1 MSGVEGNS
9 EGLRGLFSFLT
20 VSVSPVAAAPP
31 SAELKVFVLGSVLVP
46 LSEPAAQRR
55 ESLAVLRV
63 AAGAAAVMM
72 EAVVQSG
79 FSAVV
84 AAPAAG

>member
-1 MSGVEGNS
+1 MV
-9 EGLRGLFSFLT
+9 
-20 VSVSPVAAAPP
+20 P
-31 SAELKVFVLGSVLVP
+31 KVFVLGSDLVP

-55 ESLAVLRV
+55 VSLAGSRA
-63 AAGAAAVMM
+63 AAGAAAVMT

-79 FSAVV
+79 FSAVA